1 MDDGL
6 ITTNNQP
13 FCNDIFASI
22 NKTLKH
28 TFNKEPADWYLGMR
42 IDQNIVQGRLESVKL
57 SQHSY
62 MEQICKQNGISCD
75 DINTSAHGKQLQ
87 PRSIC
92 TPYTEK
98 KLHRADCPKEITPLV
113 LEQQAKYRANVGAL
127 LFLTRCTLPQIS
139 YAVGR
144 LGRFSSNSGPEHWKE
159 MTHLLKYIRT
169 VRNMGIVYT
178 RPKSLYC
185 HTLVPSLI
193 LSNWNKQ
200 KSEHFISYTD
210 SDFAGCPDTLRSTS
224 GGVVSWM
231 GAAIC
236 WNSSL
241 QACVTLS
248 TAESEM
254 VALSKGAQEVI
265 WLRRF
270 IGELMGGKITV
281 PTKIYCDNQA
291 TLQLIDN
298 RVHHSRTKHIALRQN
313 FVREHKD
320 SNELDPQYIATTL
333 NISDMFTKPVNK
345 STMDSHIPLLTGMKP
360 IYI

>member
-1 MDDGL
+1 ML
-6 ITTNNQP
+6 
-13 FCNDIFASI
+13 
-22 NKTLKH
+22 H
-28 TFNKEPADWYLGMR
+28 
-42 IDQNIVQGRLESVKL
+42 VV
-57 SQHSY
+57 
-62 MEQICKQNGISCD
+62 
-75 DINTSAHGKQLQ
+75 
-87 PRSIC
+87 PR
-92 TPYTEK
+92 
-98 KLHRADCPKEITPLV
+98 
-113 LEQQAKYRANVGAL
+113 
-127 LFLTRCTLPQIS
+127 
-139 YAVGR
+139 
-144 LGRFSSNSGPEHWKE
+144 
-159 MTHLLKYIRT
+159 
-169 VRNMGIVYT
+169 
-178 RPKSLYC
+178 
-185 HTLVPSLI
+185 VPSVGSDPQAGHGNGPRHGIGVAVWHLRYTPVELI
-193 LSNWNKQ
+193 PGQPCPQVRFLDR
-200 KSEHFISYTD
+200 HTD

-298 RVHHSRTKHIALRQN
+298 RVHHSRTKHNALRQN